1 MYQAEQ
7 ALPKGPES
15 SPIMG
20 ICQKFGK
27 ELNLQNTVSN
37 SYGKKYLL
45 LLSSIIT

>member
-7 ALPKGPES
+7 ALPKGPDS
-15 SPIMG
+15 R

-37 SYGKKYLL
+37 SYGNKNICY
-45 LLSSIIT
+45 S